1 MSDSFKGTG
10 RTDVQPGT
18 VNKPVY
24 LRLKAATASTKNDG
38 SMPYGSTV
46 ISAVVTAHHGRTNT
60 DYSTSLITSSTESAN
75 TIIAYLSY
83 STALPRGLY
92 HITATVTMSLSG
104 ASTTYSEEYDLQ
116 RIEVRDR

>member
-10 RTDVQPGT
+10 RTDVQ
-18 VNKPVY
+18 
-24 LRLKAATASTKNDG
+24 R
-38 SMPYGSTV
+38 TV